1 MGTSN
6 PGYYTLGISIMVC
19 FVIIVS
25 LFSIFILIEEFI
37 ERFSHEESTPTG
49 ATKVL
54 YKNDLDIVLEVQ
66 KGGTWTDIRNIDTLS
81 GIFNYPNKYRVTKDG
96 VDVKVPDVAYTAYI
110 EKSGVNIPQDY
121 RRLAK
126 IRIDSITLVE
136 MEDVTT
142 LQLGKR
148 ISKCIGRHRHNK
160 VVINYE
166 VTNVAEVEQGIT
178 EDKQRKQSKDQTKEL
193 LQQFVVP
200 TKGE

>member
-37 ERFSHEESTPTG
+37 DRFSHEESAPTG

-81 GIFNYPNKYRVTKDG
+81 GIFNYPNKYQVTKDA
-96 VDVKVPDVAYTAYI
+96 VALEVPDVAYTGYI
-110 EKSGVNIPQDY
+110 EKSGVNVYQDY

-126 IRIDSITLVE
+126 IRIDSITLIE

-142 LQLGKR
+142 LQIGKR
-148 ISKCIGRHRHNK
+148 ISKCIGRHRYHK

-166 VTNVAEVEQGIT
+166 VTNIAEVEQGIA
-178 EDKQRKQSKDQTKEL
+178 EDKQREQAKDQTKEL

>member
-1 MGTSN
+1 MGTFS

-25 LFSIFILIEEFI
+25 VFNILILIEEFI
-37 ERFSHEESTPTG
+37 DRFSHEESTPTG

-66 KGGTWTDIRNIDTLS
+66 KGGIWTDIRNINTLS

-96 VDVKVPDVAYTAYI
+96 ISVEVPDAAYTAYV
-110 EKSGVNIPQDY
+110 EKSGVDVYQDY

-136 MEDVTT
+136 MESVTT
-142 LQLGKR
+142 LQIGKR
-148 ISKCIGRHRHNK
+148 ISKCIGRHRYNK
-160 VVINYE
+160 VVIN
-166 VTNVAEVEQGIT
+166 
-178 EDKQRKQSKDQTKEL
+178 
-193 LQQFVVP
+193 
-200 TKGE
+200 